1 MIKLVYLVW
10 YYYIGD
16 RVKFKIC
23 FLEEGGG
30 GGGNI
35 IEDKRMINDLGYL
48 VLGDVRYFLYL
59 VMLICYYIF

>member
-10 YYYIGD
+10 DYYIGD